1 MKIYVAVNDREKASF
16 CVIFK
21 NVEEQRMFRAYY
33 SFIPAE
39 KAKMSRKI
47 IGILR

>member
-1 MKIYVAVNDREKASF
+1 
-16 CVIFK
+16 
-21 NVEEQRMFRAYY
+21 MFRAYY

-47 IGILR
+47 VTKMSQNWRNYFSFIEKLPPRFTSYPMNEK